1 MNFRKREVQSLLVKL
16 EDKVILSLVRDP
28 GENKII
34 VWAHKEDETDSQA
47 LGIENINL
55 KTGEVYTQ
63 RLNLPKDQ
71 MYLISVKEILEIQ
84 TGEM

>member
-16 EDKVILSLVRDP
+16 EDKIILSLASDP
-28 GENKII
+28 SENKLI
-34 VWAHKEDETDSQA
+34 VWAHKEDETNSQA

-71 MYLISVKEILEIQ
+71 MYLISVKEIL
-84 TGEM
+84 